1 MKYPLPPAS
10 SLGEGAQLDARF
22 KLAVAILL
30 APGFFRQFDLKAGS
44 AAEAAAG
51 KALHMADVLYEIG
64 AKLEWVQPLTADAD
78 PTPEERAHMKR
89 NAHLNVIGQL
99 HSQRMAQEEQN
110 RVVPVQGGRILNG

>member
-44 AAEAAAG
+44 AAEAAAVAG
-51 KALHMADVLYEIG
+51 ISFAAL
-64 AKLEWVQPLTADAD
+64 T
-78 PTPEERAHMKR
+78 
-89 NAHLNVIGQL
+89 
-99 HSQRMAQEEQN
+99 
-110 RVVPVQGGRILNG
+110 